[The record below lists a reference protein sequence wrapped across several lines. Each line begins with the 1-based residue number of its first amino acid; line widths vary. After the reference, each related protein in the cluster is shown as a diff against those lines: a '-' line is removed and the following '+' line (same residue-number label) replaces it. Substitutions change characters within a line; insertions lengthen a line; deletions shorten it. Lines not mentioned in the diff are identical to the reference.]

1 MSSRSCC
8 AATMMRAAACWRAD
22 VPHIVL
28 GEEGE
33 KRALG
38 VVLGQDHRSPA
49 DDCADGGVVLGN
61 LDSLPAARLR
71 RGTGLGLDAVE
82 PPSPIAEGERNR
94 IHLHEAQPVLQDL
107 PD

>member
-1 MSSRSCC
+1 MMTLSGVRSSWDMVETNSDLNWFARRSS
-8 AATMMRAAACWRAD
+8 ATSRRADGKRRLVGDPARQQAVARVEAHVGPAYEAQHADHLLAVAHDLVED

-49 DDCADGGVVLGN
+49 D
-61 LDSLPAARLR
+61 
-71 RGTGLGLDAVE
+71 
-82 PPSPIAEGERNR
+82 
-94 IHLHEAQPVLQDL
+94 
-107 PD
+107 